1 MKKDRITHAAELAD
15 HTTPNPEQEPFISV
29 AEGAAL
35 LAIPENT
42 LYKMALA
49 RRVPSYKIGKLRR
62 FRRSELIAFA
72 ENFRVNAAE

>member
-1 MKKDRITHAAELAD
+1 MPKKTTASNTAETIA
-15 HTTPNPEQEPFISV
+15 HTPKEQEPFIRV

-42 LYKMALA
+42 LYKMALS
-49 RRVPSYKIGKLRR
+49 RRVPSYKLGKLRL

-72 ENFRVNAAE
+72 AAHRVNAAE